1 MYFHNN
7 LKIKILASLVS
18 LSRCN
23 FNALLKFKT
32 SIFFSKCIKTLANI
46 GFKKKLPTPQ
56 IMKGID
62 VHINRPIHKEFIKN

>member
-7 LKIKILASLVS
+7 LKIKIVEQILASLVS

-23 FNALLKFKT
+23 FNALLKFET
-32 SIFFSKCIKTLANI
+32 SIFFSKCRKTLANI
-46 GFKKKLPTPQ
+46 DFMKKLPTPQ

-62 VHINRPIHKEFIKN
+62 VHIIQFIKN